1 MRITIILIALFLSTS
16 LQAQTVVT
24 LGSFSPKDTNRVR
37 GGIQVDSNVTFVSLA
52 GDSVIALVN
61 DTGRLFTLTKAQFSA
76 FLGTDETELS
86 GIRDTLSDHGD
97 SLEAHANTIY
107 SLPSASDISSTYLR
121 KIDTAVNLYGQ
132 VDTITYLDKDFSAN
146 AWGSD
151 WDTSAMV
158 STYSFTDGLLEF
170 TGTGASFTN
179 RAVIDTGVMTENN
192 YVEATVVYQGLGG
205 TTVPGIGVS
214 FRSYRDGKY
223 YQNLAIVQSGQGRTF
238 LRSGAGLSII
248 DNGGGA
254 ISIGDT
260 LKVGLRRSGYSYYG
274 YTINVTQGWTS
285 DTNIIVNDLS
295 GTHVPLNS
303 HNVCLNHVDGA
314 WGVVDVKYYD
324 IVSQANQI
332 MVVGNSITLGQDAS
346 TIDNRWASLLPY
358 ASTQIF
364 SGGGGDVT
372 ESVVKRLGQIIA
384 LEPRYVYMMI
394 GGNDILYTYDTS
406 VWRGN
411 YRTIRNTL
419 SAEGIKLVHLLP
431 TPRTVTNE
439 LPLKEW
445 IESEYTGV
453 DSIIDTYTPLLGS
466 GTSLAAEYDS
476 GDGVH
481 PNDAGM
487 ALIAETISTFINAQN
502 IYSGPSLA
510 ISTKYDDAQT
520 KAEALAEVAS
530 TYVPYG
536 GSSKGANQTV
546 GTNDNYN
553 LSFETNGTRRMTIFN
568 DGNVAIGTNANPS
581 PYNFEVALLNS
592 RLRDVYL
599 IEGSNG
605 IYNTVST
612 TTPNTRIV
620 ASGINFVLAPVSSG
634 LFGGVTYQLRDN
646 GAGFTNFEAASIIS
660 RTGLLGA
667 YSNSGSTGTV
677 YVSGGVGSNKGYL
690 FMAGSTN
697 LGWIGYGANSNTLSL
712 RVGNAFSS
720 TTGVL
725 GVKFD
730 SIGRATLGNVPTGNV
745 GDSIMVS
752 DANMQK
758 KILGKYQVSSSAATL
773 TLTNTGLY
781 NYYTFSGTT
790 TTWTLPTVAG
800 NAGAVIYIKNIG
812 SGDITLNS
820 NSGANDIYLTS
831 ATNSITIG
839 AGEGYVLWNN
849 GTYYITH

>member
-1 MRITIILIALFLSTS
+1 MRQLISMLLLLTCISTYAQVGVPIGPLDSTETSDIWGNLTVVGDVKQVKLKDQDSTHLIA
-16 LQAQTVVT
+16 
-24 LGSFSPKDTNRVR
+24 
-37 GGIQVDSNVTFVSLA
+37 
-52 GDSVIALVN
+52 
-61 DTGRLFTLTKAQFSA
+61 
-76 FLGTDETELS
+76 TD
-86 GIRDTLSDHGD
+86 
-97 SLEAHANTIY
+97 ANGKQ
-107 SLPSASDISSTYLR
+107 YLR
-121 KIDTAVNLYGQ
+121 PITEITQGITGDFLKVTDTSSNLYGLL
-132 VDTITYLDKDFSAN
+132 DTVTYLNKNFIAN

-238 LRSGAGLSII
+238 LRSGQGLSII

-358 ASTQIF
+358 ASTQIY

-502 IYSGPSLA
+502 IYPSESIELPTKHSVDTGKANIRSEIASG
-510 ISTKYDDAQT
+510 
-520 KAEALAEVAS
+520 
-530 TYVPYG
+530 YVKQG
-536 GSSKGANQTV
+536 GNTLGKNLIV
-546 GTNDNYN
+546 RTNDNNKVFIGANGSVVITIHPNGKISIGDTTDPGVYDIN
-553 LSFETNGTRRMTIFN
+553 LNKTATKLKDGYFINNTNEI
-568 DGNVAIGTNANPS
+568 VAAVSTAT
-581 PYNFEVALLNS
+581 PYLKIKATGADI
-592 RLRDVYL
+592 RLTPV
-599 IEGSNG
+599 SNG
-605 IYNTVST
+605 VYGGATLQVNERVEGKAVYTIG
-612 TTPNTRIV
+612 PQ
-620 ASGINFVLAPVSSG
+620 
-634 LFGGVTYQLRDN
+634 GGVLN
-646 GAGFTNFEAASIIS
+646 G
-660 RTGLLGA
+660 
-667 YSNSGSTGTV
+667 SGSAALV
-677 YVSGGVGSNKGYL
+677 VGGLPANDKGIAFINHPAVGYGP
-690 FMAGSTN
+690 
-697 LGWIGYGANSNTLSL
+697 WIGRGPNSQTFQIRNGISS
-712 RVGNAFSS
+712 SS
-720 TTGVL
+720 TTGSL
-725 GVKFD
+725 GIAVD
-730 SIGRATLGNVPTGNV
+730 DIGRTGFKILTPTSAVDVNGTNGYNQFRLRTSYTPTGTADANGNV
-745 GDSIMVS
+745 GDIAWDDDYVYLKTS
-752 DANMQK
+752 
-758 KILGKYQVSSSAATL
+758 
-773 TLTNTGLY
+773 TGWKRTALS
-781 NYYTFSGTT
+781 TF
-790 TTWTLPTVAG
+790 
-800 NAGAVIYIKNIG
+800 
-812 SGDITLNS
+812 
-820 NSGANDIYLTS
+820 
-831 ATNSITIG
+831 
-839 AGEGYVLWNN
+839 
-849 GTYYITH
+849 